1 MNICI
6 PVNEDRGLQS
16 PVCMHFGSAPMFM
29 LVALD
34 DDACRVLSNLNQHHE
49 HGQCAPLAALQGES
63 IDSMIVGGIGN
74 GALGRLINAGIRVY
88 MAEGATVADVMRA
101 YRAGALRPMSPDM
114 SCAHHGHGAH

>member
-1 MNICI
+1 MNVCI

-34 DDACRVLSNLNQHHE
+34 GDVCRALPNLNQHHE
-49 HGQCAPLAALQGES
+49 HGRCTPLAALHGEN
-63 IDSMIVGGIGN
+63 IDGVIVGGIGN
-74 GALGRLINAGIRVY
+74 GALGRLIASGIRVY
-88 MAEGATVADVMRA
+88 LAEGATVADVMRA
-101 YRAGALRPMSPDM
+101 YRAGTLKLMSPDM